1 MAQATTA
8 ARLEN
13 WFDLLEAHRGLSTPD
28 RVRSIS
34 VSDARGDTEFTGL
47 SAPSWMIEKLGLQ
60 PSSSWRTE
68 KSEGGLRGYG
78 GVRLSVRD
86 RECSFAVDEGCEHEP
101 IRIGRSAILARVLVV

>member
-8 ARLEN
+8 ATLEN

-34 VSDARGDTEFTGL
+34 VSDARVDTQFTGL
-47 SAPSWMIEKLGLQ
+47 SAPSWMIEKLGLR

-68 KSEGGLRGYG
+68 KSEGRLRVYG
-78 GVRLSVRD
+78 MVRLSVRD
-86 RECSFAVDEGCEHEP
+86 RECSFEVEEGCDNAP
-101 IRIGRSAILARVLVV
+101 IRIGRIPQLQR